1 MYNIKQVARDVII
14 YCSRYISYHLAFRD
28 SIDVVELRA
37 AGILSELCVG
47 ILCALVSAL
56 LVMLSMPYTS
66 CFPGLINTLYLV
78 FRIREGTGGALV
90 SKSETMVLHANTMPA

>member
-1 MYNIKQVARDVII
+1 MYNVKQVARDVII
-14 YCSRYISYHLAFRD
+14 YCSRYISYHLAFRY

-37 AGILSELCVG
+37 PGILSELCVG

-66 CFPGLINTLYLV
+66 CFPVLINTLYLAENK
-78 FRIREGTGGALV
+78 RRHRRGSCLQI
-90 SKSETMVLHANTMPA
+90 